1 MAKRPTKDKKRE
13 ALRALVAK
21 WSEKIRVEPRVV
33 RVQRMTRKWGSC
45 STNGVVTLSDELS
58 SRPVNFQEYVIA
70 HELLHLRVKNH
81 GKLFRAS
88 MGAYF
93 PGWKEQDLQR

>member
-1 MAKRPTKDKKRE
+1 MGKRQSKDTKRE
-13 ALRALVAK
+13 ELKTLVEK
-21 WSEKIRVEPRVV
+21 WSEKIRVSPRVV

-45 STNGVVTLSDELS
+45 STSGVVTLSADLS
-58 SRPVNFQEYVIA
+58 SRPVKFQEYVIA
-70 HELLHLRVKNH
+70 HELLHLKVKNH